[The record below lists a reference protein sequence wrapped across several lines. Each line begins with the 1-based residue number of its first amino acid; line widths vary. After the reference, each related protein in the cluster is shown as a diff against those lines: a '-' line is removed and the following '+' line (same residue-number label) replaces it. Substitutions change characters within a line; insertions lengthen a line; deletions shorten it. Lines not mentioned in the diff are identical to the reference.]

1 MTSKQAY
8 KEFLFKVN
16 KNDTNSNIKVSPGQ
30 FVLIFNEQARFW
42 LDEKIKNDQSSDLI
56 ANVQELLEIDVPLQF
71 VSGTQDRDTFSLP
84 EDFFRHVSSYT
95 IASKGN
101 CIKSLTNYPVKPKDA
116 NIILIDEN
124 NNPSF
129 EFEETITVLSQMRL
143 DIYKSDFKINNVYLT
158 YYKEVPNIDI
168 EGYIN
173 LDGKPSTNIDPI
185 LYDINVEQVL
195 NRCAIEVVRNYKDTE
210 SFQLNQTR
218 LSLES

>member
-16 KNDTNSNIKVSPGQ
+16 KNDTNSNIKISPAQ

-42 LDEKIKNDQSSDLI
+42 LDDKIKDNQSSDKI
-56 ANVQELLEIDVPLQF
+56 AEVEELLQIDIPLAF
-71 VSGTQDRDTFSLP
+71 ASATKDRDTFTLP
-84 EDFFRHVSSYT
+84 NDFFRHVSSYT
-95 IASKGN
+95 EAYRDSCFKN
-101 CIKSLTNYPVKPKDA
+101 LTNYPVKPKDA
-116 NIILIDEN
+116 NIILVDED

-129 EFEETITVLSQMRL
+129 DYEETITVLSQMRL
-143 DIYKSDFKINNVYLT
+143 DVYKKDFKIKTVYLT
-158 YYKEVPNIDI
+158 YYKDVPNIDI

-173 LDGKPSTNIDPI
+173 LDGNPSTTIDPI

-195 NRCAIEVVRNYKDTE
+195 NRCAIEVQRNYKDVE

-218 LSLES
+218 LSLEK